1 MSDLFPNIKTVVVR
15 IVTDKPVRKT
25 PYQVKGV
32 IMRKYP
38 SERVIPMLDGSYRD
52 KFLYP
57 RVQVKILNEDIYI
70 IGVKEGVDPVL
81 SLVDNLTELDF
92 GNITFSIKDF
102 DIKNDE
108 QQFIFSEQILRYSFV
123 TPWVALNKVTS
134 GKYKSLSNKKKII
147 YLNQLLGQNLIF
159 LANEVGASIENG
171 IYAKVTIHNLVPKH
185 VDDNKWKAFQGEFKS
200 NIILPNYIG
209 LGNGITRGFGSIYK
223 EINAGKKIDKE
234 KLSDQDKDL
243 FFTIEDLK
251 SKNKHFKSR
260 FKTNKNH
267 KNKKWKKQ
275 KRSKNIHNSQN
286 KRSYS
291 KHNNHSN
298 KTKEI
303 FSNNTDGNF
312 IQEDK
317 FSDNIDDQRFNT
329 EKHHKKQHKF

>member
-38 SERVIPMLDGSYRD
+38 SEKVIPMLNGSYRN

-92 GNITFSIKDF
+92 GNITFSINDF
-102 DIKNDE
+102 DIKNIE
-108 QQFIFSEQILRYSFV
+108 QQFTISDQILRYNFV
-123 TPWVALNKVTS
+123 TPWVALNRLTFE
-134 GKYKSLSNKKKII
+134 KYKSLSNKKKII
-147 YLNQLLGQNLIF
+147 YLNKLLGHNLIF
-159 LANEVGASIENG
+159 LANEIGASIGDG
-171 IYAKVTIHNLVPKH
+171 IYAKVVIYNLIPKL

-200 NIILPNYIG
+200 NIVLPNYIG
-209 LGNGITRGFGSIYK
+209 LGNGITRGFGSIYQ
-223 EINAGKKIDKE
+223 ENSTDKKNDKE
-234 KLSDQDKDL
+234 ELSDQDKEL
-243 FFTIEDLK
+243 FFTVADLK
-251 SKNKHFKSR
+251 SKNKHYKSR

-286 KRSYS
+286 KRSNTKY
-291 KHNNHSN
+291 NNHSN

-303 FSNNTDGNF
+303 FSNNIDGNS
-312 IQEDK
+312 IHEDK
-317 FSDNIDDQRFNT
+317 FSDNVDDQRFNT

>member
-1 MSDLFPNIKTVVVR
+1 MSDLFPNIKTIVVR

-102 DIKNDE
+102 DIKNVE
-108 QQFIFSEQILRYSFV
+108 QQFILSEQIFRYNFV

-134 GKYKSLSNKKKII
+134 GKYKSLPNKKKIR
-147 YLNQLLGQNLIF
+147 YLNNLLGHNLIF
-159 LANEVGASIENG
+159 LANEIGASIEDG
-171 IYAKVTIHNLVPKH
+171 IYAKVTIHNLVPKL

-209 LGNGITRGFGSIYK
+209 LGNGITRGFGSIYQ
-223 EINAGKKIDKE
+223 EISIDKKIDNE
-234 KLSDQDKDL
+234 ELSNQDKDL
-243 FFTIEDLK
+243 FFTVEDLK